1 MTENTFPNSRL
12 INWFKLSSPST
23 FYPLAGKLIPFFWA
37 LTVIFGAIGLS
48 AVGSFLLGEEKSQRL
63 AIGVIIGSF
72 AGNQFAEPINKA
84 IGDKVSFLNQGTI
97 AIAILVLCIVI
108 CMLGKNVRD
117 SKWPKSKIKAVVS
130 GLLSALA
137 GVGYI
142 IANLSEQARNS
153 LVTDHNLAAM
163 VYDLRLYL
171 MGALILW
178 LLATYLT
185 VGKAKR

>member
-1 MTENTFPNSRL
+1 MKLGFDL
-12 INWFKLSSPST
+12 I
-23 FYPLAGKLIPFFWA
+23 FFG
-37 LTVIFGAIGLS
+37 VIGLS

-72 AGNQFAEPINKA
+72 AGSQFAEPINKA
-84 IGDKVSFLNQGTI
+84 IGDKGSFLNQGTV
-97 AIAILVLCIVI
+97 AIAILAVCILV

-130 GLLSALA
+130 GLLAALA
-137 GVGYI
+137 GAGYV

-163 VYDLRLYL
+163 AYDLRLYL
-171 MGALILW
+171 MGALIVW
-178 LLATYLT
+178 LLVTYLT

>member
-1 MTENTFPNSRL
+1 MKLGFDL
-12 INWFKLSSPST
+12 I
-23 FYPLAGKLIPFFWA
+23 FFGV
-37 LTVIFGAIGLS
+37 LGLS
-48 AVGSFLLGEEKSQRL
+48 AVGCFLLGEEKSQRL

-72 AGNQFAEPINKA
+72 AGSQLAEPINKL
-84 IGDKVSFLNQGTI
+84 IGGKFDIVNQGVV
-97 AIAILVLCIVI
+97 AIALLALCIAL

-117 SKWPKSKIKAVVS
+117 SKWPKSKVKAIIS
-130 GLLSALA
+130 GVLSVLA
-137 GVGYI
+137 GTGYV

-171 MGALILW
+171 MGALIAW
-178 LLATYLT
+178 LILTYLL

>member
-1 MTENTFPNSRL
+1 MKLGFDL
-12 INWFKLSSPST
+12 I
-23 FYPLAGKLIPFFWA
+23 FFG
-37 LTVIFGAIGLS
+37 VIGLS

-72 AGNQFAEPINKA
+72 AGSQFAEPINKA
-84 IGDKVSFLNQGTI
+84 IGDKASFLNQGTV
-97 AIAILVLCIVI
+97 AIAILAVCILV

-130 GLLSALA
+130 GLLAALA
-137 GVGYI
+137 GAGYV

-163 VYDLRLYL
+163 AYDLRLYL
-171 MGALILW
+171 MGALIVW
-178 LLATYLT
+178 LLATYLA